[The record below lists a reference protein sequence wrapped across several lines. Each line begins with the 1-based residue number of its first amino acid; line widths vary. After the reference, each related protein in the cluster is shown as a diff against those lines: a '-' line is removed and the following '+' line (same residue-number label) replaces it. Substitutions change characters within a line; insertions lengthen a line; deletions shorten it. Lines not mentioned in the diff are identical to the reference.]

1 MTTDKK
7 CLTQVKGNA
16 IKAFKSR
23 LDLFSLDKLSYV
35 AVTFPGIE
43 KQEDK
48 KLPKL

>member
-7 CLTQVKGNA
+7 CLKQVKGNA
-16 IKAFKSR
+16 IETFKSR

-48 KLPKL
+48 ELPKL